1 MPADPI
7 FKKVK
12 IKFMKRYIIS
22 IRIVLLIA
30 VLGGVVVSCKK
41 MDDYKKFA
49 EGGEIVYPA
58 TFDSLK
64 VIPGNGRA
72 MITGL
77 LSGIP
82 NVVKFRVYWNDGLDS
97 LEAPIVRKG
106 KIDTIK
112 QIIPNL
118 PEGPRTFILR
128 TFDNKGNH
136 SIPMTITG
144 NVYGPNFQASVT
156 ERGNRA
162 VFKSILNKDGAAE
175 ITLADVDAYVNVL
188 GMHVRYYDATDKV
201 RDTVIPV
208 KLKDQVAVV
217 PGVSV
222 QRPITYNTL
231 YLPDSVGIDTFT
243 VAAKTLDVYT
253 EVTLLNNIHPVA
265 NKANDGNRWATLR
278 DWISNDAATT
288 HTTNGVNYGG
298 TDISGDSKIYFE
310 AGWGAPGITNG
321 KIYQVC
327 TLPPGNYSFE
337 GEVDWW
343 SVGSK
348 NDSYLVAAS
357 GANGLP
363 DVSGLGTAISYKR
376 VDNGSR
382 VISTFTLTRQTTLS
396 LGLLLDLA
404 NDGEA
409 MRFNSLRLYIK

>member
-1 MPADPI
+1 
-7 FKKVK
+7 
-12 IKFMKRYIIS
+12 MKQYIIS
-22 IRIVLLIA
+22 IRIVLLIV

-41 MDDYKKFA
+41 MDDYKKYA
-49 EGGEIVYPA
+49 DGGEIIYPA

-82 NVVKFRVYWNDGLDS
+82 NIVKFRVYWNDGLDS
-97 LEAPIVRKG
+97 LEAPVVRKG
-106 KIDTIK
+106 KVDTIK
-112 QIIPNL
+112 QVIPNL
-118 PEGPRTFILR
+118 PEGPRTFIVR
-128 TFDNKGNH
+128 TFDDKGNR
-136 SIPMTITG
+136 SIPTTVTG
-144 NVYGPNFQASVT
+144 NVYGANFQASVN

-162 VFKSILNKDGAAE
+162 VFKTVFNKDGGAE

-188 GMHVRYYDATDKV
+188 GMHIRYYDATNNV

-208 KLKDQVAVV
+208 QLKNQVAVV
-217 PGVSV
+217 PGVSI
-222 QRPITYNTL
+222 QKPITYNTL
-231 YLPDSVGIDTFT
+231 YLPEPVGIDTFT
-243 VAAKTLDVYT
+243 VQAATLSAFT

-265 NKANDGNRWATLR
+265 NRANDGSRWATLR
-278 DWISNDAATT
+278 DWISNDAAQT
-288 HTTNGVNYGG
+288 HNTNGVNYGG
-298 TDISGDSKIYFE
+298 TDISGDAKIYFE

-321 KIYQVC
+321 KIHQVC

-343 SVGSK
+343 AVGSK
-348 NDSYLVAAS
+348 NDSYLVAAA

-382 VISTFTLTRQTTLS
+382 AICTFTLTQQTTLS

-404 NDGEA
+404 SDGEA

>member
-1 MPADPI
+1 
-7 FKKVK
+7 
-12 IKFMKRYIIS
+12 MKQYIIS
-22 IRIVLLIA
+22 IRLVLLIA
-30 VLGGVVVSCKK
+30 LLGGMVVSCKK

-64 VIPGNGRA
+64 VIPGNGRV

-77 LSGIP
+77 LAGLP
-82 NVVKFRVYWNDGLDS
+82 NITKFRVYWNDGLDS
-97 LEAPIVRKG
+97 LETSIVRKE

-118 PEGPRTFILR
+118 PEGPKTFTIRTY
-128 TFDNKGNH
+128 DDKGNR

-144 NVYGPNFQASVT
+144 NVYGANFQASVN

-162 VFKSILNKDGAAE
+162 VFNSIFTKEGAAQ

-188 GMHVRYYDATDKV
+188 GMHVRYYDANDNV

-208 KLKDQVAVV
+208 KLKDQVAIV

-222 QRPITYNTL
+222 YRPITYNTL
-231 YLPDSVGIDTFT
+231 YLPERVGIDTFT
-243 VAAKTLDVYT
+243 VTAKTLPAFT

-278 DWISNDAATT
+278 DWISNDAVLN
-288 HTTNGVNYGG
+288 HNVNGAWYGG
-298 TDISGDSKIYFE
+298 TDKSNDAKIYFE
-310 AGWGAPGITNG
+310 AGWGAPAIANG

-327 TLPPGNYSFE
+327 TLPPGNYSYE

-343 SVGSK
+343 YAGSK
-348 NDSYLVAAS
+348 NDTYLIAAP

-363 DVSGLGTAISYKR
+363 DVSNLGSAISYKR

-382 VISTFTLTRQTTLS
+382 VISTFTLTQQTTLS
-396 LGLLLDLA
+396 LGLVLDMA
-404 NDGEA
+404 DDGEA